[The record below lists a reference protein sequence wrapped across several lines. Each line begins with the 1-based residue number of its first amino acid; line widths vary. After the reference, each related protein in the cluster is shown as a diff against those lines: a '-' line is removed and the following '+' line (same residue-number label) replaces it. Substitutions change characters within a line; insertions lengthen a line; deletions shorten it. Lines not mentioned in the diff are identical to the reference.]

1 MYFPV
6 HGPYV
11 CNSRAYP
18 TSCRYCSRDVF
29 YFFCDHGSK
38 VFFDDLGGRWPE
50 HNWGSDT
57 ASQSDF
63 APPRPDGRV
72 AWSQLEGVEFSI
84 RDANAGL
91 LPGMAHRAV
100 DMPPAAIRRVSDS
113 GHRPRET
120 MRIDPLGTNSEVLA
134 GQVAE
139 VSVVALDERSGL
151 ESESIGLRLLGQRF
165 PSLDAV
171 QITIM
176 VDEIDIDPD
185 AEDLLS
191 YTFWC
196 PPSTVTDLIARN
208 DIVQVQLEPVDALG
222 IGRRWIAASLEI
234 L

>member
-1 MYFPV
+1 MYLPV
-6 HGPYV
+6 HGPFV

-18 TSCRYCSRDVF
+18 TSCRYCSRGVF

-50 HNWGSDT
+50 HNCGGGT
-57 ASQSDF
+57 ASQPDS

-72 AWSQLEGVEFSI
+72 AWSQLKGVEFSI

-91 LPGMAHRAV
+91 LPGMAHRAIK
-100 DMPPAAIRRVSDS
+100 MPPAAIRRTSEL

-120 MRIDPLGTNSEVLA
+120 MRIDALGTKAELLIGRVSEAFVTT
-134 GQVAE
+134 
-139 VSVVALDERSGL
+139 LDENSGLRSG
-151 ESESIGLRLLGQRF
+151 SIGLRLLGERF

-171 QITIM
+171 QITM
-176 VDEIDIDPD
+176 LVDESDIDPD

-196 PPSTVTDLIARN
+196 PPSTVAALVVRN
-208 DIVQVQLEPVDALG
+208 DIIRVELEPVDLFG
-222 IGRRWIAASLEI
+222 IGRRWMATSLEI

>member
-18 TSCRYCSRDVF
+18 TSCRYCSRSVF

-38 VFFDDLGGRWPE
+38 VFFDGLGGRWPE
-50 HNWGSDT
+50 HNCGSGT
-57 ASQSDF
+57 ASQPDS

-100 DMPPAAIRRVSDS
+100 NMPPGAIRRVSEL
-113 GHRPRET
+113 GHRTRET
-120 MRIDPLGTNSEVLA
+120 MRIDALGTNAELLVGRVSEVFA
-134 GQVAE
+134 T
-139 VSVVALDERSGL
+139 ALDEKSGL
-151 ESESIGLRLLGQRF
+151 QSASIGLRLLGERF
-165 PSLDAV
+165 PGLDAV
-171 QITIM
+171 QITVL
-176 VDEIDIDPD
+176 VDESDIDPD

-196 PPSTVTDLIARN
+196 PPSTVADLVARN
-208 DIVQVQLEPVDALG
+208 DIVRVELEPVDVFG
-222 IGRRWIAASLEI
+222 IERRWIATSLEI